1 MQLALVVL
9 LSALLQQTPQ
19 TGTIEGIVTRSGS
32 TLVPI
37 AGAQVKIT
45 APSPFSNGTLIVL
58 DTTTDGGGHFLFSD
72 LPAGVFKVEVSQ
84 EGYGYRASKFV
95 FTSTLETSV
104 TVAPGKRVQ
113 VPNLTLTPT
122 STIRGRVLDSE
133 GHGVPNVPVEFL
145 RMTVNDHGRKMWAD
159 AKVDTDTNDQGEYEL
174 TMLGPGDYYVRT
186 ILDTQTDLPIAVY
199 YPGALDGSAAAAVAL
214 VEGSHM
220 VADIRVGPAL
230 SGPTYKVSG
239 RVSQSADLI
248 LMKRDSLEPVE
259 LSATAA
265 ADADTGRF
273 EFRAVR
279 PGSYDLWAG
288 TEVSGKKLLSS
299 TVPIE
304 IRDKDIENVSLT
316 LRAGVDIKGRLIVD
330 ANAQNLQLFRRLGG
344 LGDTLRTEGSVRVVL
359 DRNDRFRFG
368 TAPEPVIDD
377 SGLTF
382 TFPAVPEG
390 AYTIGAG
397 LVSGTGARLQG
408 SDLYVADIRA
418 GARSVFDTG
427 FQVGTDPVDSMEI
440 IVGTGAVSIEGTVQG
455 KSGLPAVVVLAPSF
469 PREGNPSLYR
479 SGVLP
484 ANGKFQFY
492 GVAPGSYRLFAVPY
506 LNETVPYRD
515 PEFLARHESSA
526 LHITIQKGTTLG
538 GLQVPYL
545 NLGR

>member
-37 AGAQVKIT
+37 AGAQVTIT

-95 FTSTLETSV
+95 FTSTLKTSV

-145 RMTVNDHGRKMWAD
+145 RMTVNDQGRKMWATG
-159 AKVDTDTNDQGEYEL
+159 KVDTDTNDQGEYEL

-186 ILDTQTDLPIAVY
+186 ILDTQSDLPIAVY

-214 VEGSHM
+214 VEGSQM
-220 VADIRVGPAL
+220 VADIRVGPAV

-279 PGSYDLWAG
+279 PGSYDLWAV
-288 TEVSGKKLLSS
+288 TEVSGKNLFS

-344 LGDTLRTEGSVRVVL
+344 LGDTLRTAGSLRIVL
-359 DRNDRFRFG
+359 DRNDRFPFG
-368 TAPEPVIDD
+368 TAFEPVIDD

-418 GARSVFDTG
+418 SARSVFDTG

-455 KSGLPAVVVLAPSF
+455 KSELPAVVVLAPSF

-479 SGVLP
+479 TGVLP